1 MRLALHYHVSVSLH
15 QVKHRTT
22 RYGKRLPRMRMNI
35 NCRECLSFLSR
46 YSTMGFL
53 WPLSSLY
60 ALLVFLAICVIA
72 IPSQPILRQVDSPVK
87 PGFEQ
92 QAVSAHNRP
101 SCGLVDICASVDIGL
116 VAELGPII
124 GLDTL
129 ESVLTKSR
137 LCLCIKVGRR
147 MSSV

>member
-1 MRLALHYHVSVSLH
+1 MILALHYHVSLH
-15 QVKHRTT
+15 QVKHRT

-35 NCRECLSFLSR
+35 NCKECLSFLSL

-60 ALLVFLAICVIA
+60 ALLVFFATCVIA
-72 IPSQPILRQVDSPVK
+72 IPSQPILRQTD
-87 PGFEQ
+87 
-92 QAVSAHNRP
+92 
-101 SCGLVDICASVDIGL
+101 DICASVDIGL

>member
-1 MRLALHYHVSVSLH
+1 MILALHYHVSLH

-35 NCRECLSFLSR
+35 NCRECLSFLSL

-60 ALLVFLAICVIA
+60 ALLVFLATCVIA
-72 IPSQPILRQVDSPVK
+72 IPSQPILRQADGPFK

-92 QAVSAHNRP
+92 QAVSAYNRP
-101 SCGLVDICASVDIGL
+101 LSCGLVDICASVDIGL